1 MMMGPMKTEQSR
13 EGEIEIE
20 REGEKRERG
29 TILDTDYRQ
38 GLSSKETT
46 ER

>member
-20 REGEKRERG
+20 REGNNFRHRVQARS
-29 TILDTDYRQ
+29 LF
-38 GLSSKETT
+38 
-46 ER
+46 